1 MKNKLFL
8 LAAITLAFS
17 ISGCKNNSSTP
28 GGNTQPGPGEKQ
40 VVELDASY
48 SEEVSQGDTLNM
60 AALNVVLVYDDET
73 IENVKNSCSYYID
86 ESLINIRNYVFN
98 EPGNIPVVA
107 KYKTFDATFIV
118 SVTAA
123 QDTFLHD
130 IYFETKEVF
139 DHKGT
144 YKILFGFEHNG
155 FSERWEMDKVSR
167 GLYHYHT
174 TWDLVGNVSFTAL
187 NDYST
192 KNLINETIPQGGNMF
207 VIDSLTTGHWDSYSN
222 SYQPIRASTLNAS
235 YQDLEVEHG
244 SKIDLS
250 KLSVSVTCSDES
262 VVTVNDYKLYYKQ
275 DYNTKIYI
283 NDNFTFS
290 GVRFNVGDTARI
302 YAEGYGLE
310 TSFTVTIIQATLS
323 ATVYLNALC
332 GFDFEGNLGIY
343 AFVGEEGNEKMFKME
358 KVGDFE
364 HIYTTEVKHKEFES
378 LYVSFGAASKY
389 SAPAHSYTFGLVTEK
404 VYMGGENNMFGV
416 ARIDYETRT
425 AYGPVHT
432 FDENFDYDNDIIYSV
447 SYDGWLTSLR
457 GNLTYRQRL
466 YDNRTQ
472 GLECDEIYYQNG
484 ENERRIDRIDGDGNV
499 FDSYYIRSIF
509 GHRYMYF
516 IEGDVRR
523 IEENDSESWWWRDSD
538 DYRYT
543 VNFHHHYTAGG
554 MVNIYEQGFDND
566 ILYYIDDPEHFM
578 GGNVVNEGYQECY
591 LKFEN
596 YQLSE
601 LIYIKG
607 DNVFYFSSFS
617 NWGKTISEPLN
628 IPFGFHLNTEW
639 FNVSYTIYNQNDEE
653 VGSGFTDYYLQ
664 FANYELN
671 VKQAYDELDVFGDE
685 NIYYY
690 VIFSTTDNGRGDSVT
705 TDPYYLDNVNENDHI
720 LDEVYLSISYNGI
733 VSVCDLP
740 PNQTAY

>member
-8 LAAITLAFS
+8 LVSITLALSAF
-17 ISGCKNNSSTP
+17 GCKSNSSSSE
-28 GGNTQPGPGEKQ
+28 GNTPPGPGGKQ
-40 VVELDASY
+40 VVALDASY
-48 SEEVSQGDTLNM
+48 SGEVSQGNTLNM
-60 AALNVVLVYDDET
+60 AALNVIAVYDDET
-73 IENVKNSCSYYID
+73 IEDVKNSCSYYID
-86 ESLINIRNYVFN
+86 ESLINIHNYVFN
-98 EPGNIPVVA
+98 EPGSIPVIA
-107 KYKTFDATFIV
+107 KYKTFTSDFF
-118 SVTAA
+118 VTVTST
-123 QDTFLHD
+123 QTSSLHD

-144 YKILFGFEHNG
+144 YTILFGFEHNG
-155 FSERWEMDKVSR
+155 ISERWEMDKVSA

-187 NDYST
+187 KDYST
-192 KNLINETIPQGGNMF
+192 KNLINETIPQSGNMF
-207 VIDSLTTGHWDSYSN
+207 VIDSLTTGHWDTYSN

-235 YQDLEVEHG
+235 YQDSEVEHG
-244 SKIDLS
+244 SKIDLN
-250 KLSVSVTCSDES
+250 KISVSVTTSDNS
-262 VVTVNDYKLYYKQ
+262 IITVSDYQIYYKE

-290 GVRFNVGDTARI
+290 GVRFNVGDTPRI
-302 YAEGYGLE
+302 YIEGYGL
-310 TSFTVTIIQATLS
+310 TATFTVTITQATL
-323 ATVYLNALC
+323 TLTIYLNALC
-332 GFDFEGNLGIY
+332 GFDFEGNVGVF
-343 AFVGEEGNEKMFKME
+343 ASVGEEGSSQDFKME
-358 KVGDFE
+358 KVGSFN
-364 HIYTTEVKHKEFES
+364 HVYTATVSYKEFS
-378 LYVSFGAASKY
+378 SCYISFKVAAKY
-389 SAPAHSYTFGLVTEK
+389 ITQAHSYLFTLHTEK
-404 VYMGGENNMFGV
+404 MYMSEEFNMFGV
-416 ARIDYETRT
+416 AEIDSETKIAR
-425 AYGPVHT
+425 GPLHQ
-432 FDENFDYDNDIIYSV
+432 FDENFDYDNDVVRNVPYS
-447 SYDGWLTSLR
+447 GWLTSLR

-466 YDNRTQ
+466 YDNRNH

-516 IEGDVRR
+516 IEGDIRR
-523 IEENDSESWWWRDSD
+523 IEENDQESWWWRDSD

-554 MVNIYEQGFDND
+554 MVNIYEQGFDSD
-566 ILYYIDDPEHFM
+566 ILNYIVDPEHFM
-578 GGNVVNEGYQECY
+578 GGNVINEGYQECY
-591 LKFEN
+591 IKFEN
-596 YQLSE
+596 YQLKE
-601 LIYIKG
+601 LIYING
-607 DNVFYFSSFS
+607 DNVFYFSDFS
-617 NWGKTISEPLN
+617 NWDKTTPEPLN

-664 FANYELN
+664 YANYELN

-690 VIFSTTDNGRGDSVT
+690 VIFSTTNNGRGDSVT
-705 TDPYYLDNVNENDHI
+705 TAPYYLDNVNETDHI
-720 LDEVYLSISYNGI
+720 LNEVYLNVSYDGI